1 MAEYN
6 YPSIESIAVNI
17 VEDSITLNMHTTG
30 AGEQKNFNF
39 DTTMKEDIANLIASY
54 SPAHQN
60 WQRVGEAKIKTV
72 RWNCLSYTPLSIL
85 PYLPC
90 SSYSSHHTDACQ

>member
-1 MAEYN
+1 MAEYS
-6 YPSIESIAVNI
+6 YRSIESVAVNI
-17 VEDSITLNMHTTG
+17 VEDSITMNMHTTG

-39 DTTMKEDIANLIASY
+39 DTNMKEDIANLIASY

-72 RWNCLSYTPLSIL
+72 TRLYNKNV
-85 PYLPC
+85 
-90 SSYSSHHTDACQ
+90 AFE